1 MQEKFRKFFIEIQ
14 KDLKLYGFLIL
25 LFSLYRLLFILAMPE
40 FLSEETTFKDIFFAL
55 WIGLRLSL
63 KSAGIVVLIS
73 FLICSVSRFFLKAD
87 LSKLRFY
94 LGAIYTIFL
103 TILFQARFPYYNEF
117 HSTFNHNIFNAFKED
132 GNALLITMIQQY
144 HLILK
149 LSIADLELD
158 LLNKTASRANENIVL
173 TSKEF
178 TLLEFLIKNKDRV
191 LSETTIN
198 SALSSFEDSNISNI
212 VNVYI
217 YRLRN
222 KIDKKFDKK
231 LIKTIRG
238 IGFKISDK

>member
-1 MQEKFRKFFIEIQ
+1 MKILIIEDDEKIINF
-14 KDLKLYGFLIL
+14 LKKGLEEECYIVDYCTNGDEGLYLASVNEYDLIL
-25 LFSLYRLLFILAMPE
+25 LDIMLPIKDGMEVCKRLRASNNQTPIIMLTAKDSIEDKIRGLDIGANDYLAKP
-40 FLSEETTFKDIFFAL
+40 FAFAEL
-55 WIGLRLSL
+55 LARIRVQLR
-63 KSAGIVVLIS
+63 INTQ
-73 FLICSVSRFFLKAD
+73 
-87 LSKLRFY
+87 
-94 LGAIYTIFL
+94 TIQ
-103 TILFQARFPYYNEF
+103 T
-117 HSTFNHNIFNAFKED
+117 
-132 GNALLITMIQQY
+132 
-144 HLILK
+144 K
-149 LSIADLELD
+149 LSIDDLELD
-158 LLNKTASRANENIVL
+158 LLNKTAQRANENISL

-191 LSETTIN
+191 LSETAIN

>member
-1 MQEKFRKFFIEIQ
+1 MKILIIEDDEKIVSF
-14 KDLKLYGFLIL
+14 LKKGLVEECYVVDSATNGDEGLYLASVNEYDLIL
-25 LFSLYRLLFILAMPE
+25 LDIQLPVKDGIEVCKSLRDSNNQTPIIMLTAKDSIEDKIKGLDIGANDYLAKPFSFAELLARIRVQ
-40 FLSEETTFKDIFFAL
+40 
-55 WIGLRLSL
+55 LRSNN
-63 KSAGIVVLIS
+63 SVL
-73 FLICSVSRFFLKAD
+73 
-87 LSKLRFY
+87 
-94 LGAIYTIFL
+94 
-103 TILFQARFPYYNEF
+103 
-117 HSTFNHNIFNAFKED
+117 
-132 GNALLITMIQQY
+132 
-144 HLILK
+144 LK

-198 SALSSFEDSNISNI
+198 SAISSFEDSNISNI

-231 LIKTIRG
+231 LIKTVRG
-238 IGFKISDK
+238 IGFRISDK

>member
-1 MQEKFRKFFIEIQ
+1 MKILIIEDDEKIVSF
-14 KDLKLYGFLIL
+14 LKKGLVEECYVVDSATNGDEGLYLASVNEYDLIL
-25 LFSLYRLLFILAMPE
+25 LDIQLPVKDGIEVCKSLRDSNNQTPIIMLTAKDSIEDKIKGLDIGANDYLAKPFSFAELLARIRVQ
-40 FLSEETTFKDIFFAL
+40 
-55 WIGLRLSL
+55 LRSNN
-63 KSAGIVVLIS
+63 SVL
-73 FLICSVSRFFLKAD
+73 
-87 LSKLRFY
+87 
-94 LGAIYTIFL
+94 
-103 TILFQARFPYYNEF
+103 
-117 HSTFNHNIFNAFKED
+117 
-132 GNALLITMIQQY
+132 
-144 HLILK
+144 LK

-238 IGFKISDK
+238 IGFKITDK

>member
-1 MQEKFRKFFIEIQ
+1 MKILIIEDDEKIVSF
-14 KDLKLYGFLIL
+14 LKKGLVEECYVVDSATNGDEGLYLASVNEYDLIL
-25 LFSLYRLLFILAMPE
+25 LDIQLPVKDGIEVCKSLRDSNNQTPIIMLTAKDSIEDKIKGLDIGANDYLAKPFSFAELLARI
-40 FLSEETTFKDIFFAL
+40 
-55 WIGLRLSL
+55 R
-63 KSAGIVVLIS
+63 VLIRS
-73 FLICSVSRFFLKAD
+73 NNS
-87 LSKLRFY
+87 
-94 LGAIYTIFL
+94 
-103 TILFQARFPYYNEF
+103 IL
-117 HSTFNHNIFNAFKED
+117 
-132 GNALLITMIQQY
+132 
-144 HLILK
+144 LK

>member
-1 MQEKFRKFFIEIQ
+1 MKILIIEDDEKIVNF
-14 KDLKLYGFLIL
+14 LKKGLEEECYVVDYSTNGEEGLYLASVNEYDLIL
-25 LFSLYRLLFILAMPE
+25 LDIQLPLKDGIEVCKSIRASNNQTPIIMLTAKDSIEDKIKGLDIGANDYLAKPFSFAELLARIRVQ
-40 FLSEETTFKDIFFAL
+40 
-55 WIGLRLSL
+55 LR
-63 KSAGIVVLIS
+63 KTNAVL
-73 FLICSVSRFFLKAD
+73 
-87 LSKLRFY
+87 
-94 LGAIYTIFL
+94 
-103 TILFQARFPYYNEF
+103 
-117 HSTFNHNIFNAFKED
+117 
-132 GNALLITMIQQY
+132 
-144 HLILK
+144 LK

-158 LLNKTASRANENIVL
+158 LLNKTATRANENIVL

-191 LSETTIN
+191 LSETIIN

>member
-1 MQEKFRKFFIEIQ
+1 MKILIIEDDEKIVSF
-14 KDLKLYGFLIL
+14 LKKGLVEECYVVDSATNGDEGLYLASVNEYDLIL
-25 LFSLYRLLFILAMPE
+25 LDIQLPVKDGIEVCKSLRDSNNQTPIIMLTAKDSIEDKIKGLDIGANDYLAKPFSFAELLARIRVQ
-40 FLSEETTFKDIFFAL
+40 
-55 WIGLRLSL
+55 LRSNN
-63 KSAGIVVLIS
+63 SVL
-73 FLICSVSRFFLKAD
+73 
-87 LSKLRFY
+87 
-94 LGAIYTIFL
+94 
-103 TILFQARFPYYNEF
+103 
-117 HSTFNHNIFNAFKED
+117 
-132 GNALLITMIQQY
+132 
-144 HLILK
+144 LK

-238 IGFKISDK
+238 IGFKISDN